1 MNLSGDKLNVIQ
13 EILDKTEK
21 EVENMAPVNI
31 LIAGKT
37 GVGKSTL
44 INNIF
49 REKLADTGIGKP
61 VTTHL
66 RKISKQNIP
75 IVLYD
80 TIGLEL

>member
-37 GVGKSTL
+37 GICGRVCF
-44 INNIF
+44 F
-49 REKLADTGIGKP
+49 R
-61 VTTHL
+61 
-66 RKISKQNIP
+66 
-75 IVLYD
+75 
-80 TIGLEL
+80 